1 MRRED
6 FLNSTHFSNFST
18 HSSFLNRIKSGDE
31 TAWFKFHERYVR
43 MIRHIGTLRGLTPA
57 ECDDLMIDVMVIFWK
72 KAESFVYDPE
82 HGRFRSYLGAIANF
96 AALKLLGKNR
106 PQTGPLP
113 EDYPAE
119 VDVTEMEKWHDYLL
133 GKAVEELR
141 ESVDTVTYEAFYM
154 LCIQERSVSD
164 VAAVTR
170 KSPNTLYGIRHRC
183 LQKLKKIIAEYRRF
197 EDAALSSAIHTETD
211 DRPSC
216 RKTPPPSK

>member
-1 MRRED
+1 MRRKD
-6 FLNSTHFSNFST
+6 FLKSTHFSNFST
-18 HSSFLNRIKSGDE
+18 HSSFLNRVRSGDE
-31 TAWFKFHERYVR
+31 TAWFEFHEKYVR
-43 MIRHIGTLRGLTPA
+43 MIRHIGTMRGLTPT

-72 KAESFVYDPE
+72 KAESFVYDPA

-96 AALKLLGKNR
+96 AALKILGKNR
-106 PQTGPLP
+106 PQTVPLP

-119 VDVTEMEKWHDYLL
+119 VDVPEMEKWHDYLL
-133 GKAVEELR
+133 EKAIEELR

-154 LCIQERSVSD
+154 LCIQERAVGD

-197 EDAALSSAIHTETD
+197 EDAALSSAIHTETA
-211 DRPSC
+211 DRSSC
-216 RKTPPPSK
+216 RKTSRPSD